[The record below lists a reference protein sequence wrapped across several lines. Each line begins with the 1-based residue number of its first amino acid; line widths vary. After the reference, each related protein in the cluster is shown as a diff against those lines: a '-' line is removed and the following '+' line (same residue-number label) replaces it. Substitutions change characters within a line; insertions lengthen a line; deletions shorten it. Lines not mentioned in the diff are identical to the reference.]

1 MRFKEINMA
10 YIYESIQPGLFNFSI
25 PGQNKTVSLFTAS
38 RVVVENKL
46 TGGLLRVLR
55 FVGETENETTVDN
68 TISEATKQKAK
79 VEDKI
84 TNVKEIV
91 EIPKEN
97 IEIKTDDVLTSVT
110 EENTAGSIESTPTKT
125 TPRGKRKTTK

>member
-1 MRFKEINMA
+1 MA

-25 PGQNKTVSLFTAS
+25 PGQNKTVSLFTGS

-68 TISEATKQKAK
+68 TITEPTKQKAK
-79 VEDKI
+79 VGDKI

>member
-1 MRFKEINMA
+1 M
-10 YIYESIQPGLFNFSI
+10 
-25 PGQNKTVSLFTAS
+25 
-38 RVVVENKL
+38 
-46 TGGLLRVLR
+46 
-55 FVGETENETTVDN
+55 DN
-68 TISEATKQKAK
+68 TITEPTKQKAK

>member
-1 MRFKEINMA
+1 MSNIEI
-10 YIYESIQPGLFNFSI
+10 
-25 PGQNKTVSLFTAS
+25 
-38 RVVVENKL
+38 R
-46 TGGLLRVLR
+46 
-55 FVGETENETTVDN
+55 
-68 TISEATKQKAK
+68 KAK

>member
-1 MRFKEINMA
+1 MA

-25 PGQNKTVSLFTAS
+25 PGQNKTVSLFTGS
-38 RVVVENKL
+38 KVVVENKL

-68 TISEATKQKAK
+68 TITEPTKQKAK

>member
-1 MRFKEINMA
+1 MA

-25 PGQNKTVSLFTAS
+25 PGQNKTVSLFTGS

-46 TGGLLRVLR
+46 TGGILRVLR

-68 TISEATKQKAK
+68 TISEASKQKAK

-97 IEIKTDDVLTSVT
+97 IKIKTDDVLTSVT